1 MTFAEWL
8 AAACLS
14 VATLG
19 LVYLALAIIMV
30 ARLAMRRPAGD
41 AARLKTAITPSV
53 TILKPLHGDEPH
65 LEAHL
70 ATFCVQDYPAPV
82 QVVFGVQSAQD
93 PAIAVVRR
101 LQAARPT
108 LAIDLVVDAR
118 LHGTNRKVS
127 NLINMEARIRHD
139 VVVLADSDMIV
150 ATDYLARVVSEL
162 GRPGIGAVTLLYH
175 GVPES
180 GLWSRLAASWID
192 THFLPGV
199 AVGLG
204 LGLAQPCFGSTIA
217 LRRGTLRAIGGF
229 ARVADDLADDHA
241 IGAAVRA
248 LGLKVAV
255 PNFTV
260 GHSCSDKHV
269 RDLIRH
275 ELRWQRTIRQIEPMG
290 HLGSAL
296 AHPFAFA
303 CLAFLAEPGLAAI
316 GFALAAFALRAGLLL
331 AVRRAFGVDPKSYR
345 LLPVR
350 DMLSFGIFVASFF
363 GRGVSWRGY
372 RYDVAPSGVLIPKTR
387 S

>member
-1 MTFAEWL
+1 MTLAEWL

-19 LVYLALAIIMV
+19 LAYLALAIVMV
-30 ARLAMRRPAGD
+30 ARLAVRRRGGD
-41 AARLKTAITPSV
+41 AGRPPV
-53 TILKPLHGDEPH
+53 TILKPLHGAEPG

-70 ATFCVQDYPAPV
+70 ATFCAQDYPAPV
-82 QVVFGVQSAQD
+82 QIVFGVQGAQD

-101 LQAARPT
+101 LQAAHPGR
-108 LAIDLVVDAR
+108 AIDLVIDAR

-127 NLINMEARIRHD
+127 NLINMEGRIRHE

-150 ATDYLARVVSEL
+150 APDYLSRVVSEL
-162 GRPGIGAVTLLYH
+162 GRPGVGVVTLLYH

-217 LRRGTLRAIGGF
+217 LRRDTLRAIGGF

-241 IGAAVRA
+241 LGAAVRA

-255 PNFTV
+255 PTFTV
-260 GHSCSDKHV
+260 GHACSEGRV
-269 RDLIRH
+269 GDLVRH
-275 ELRWQRTIRQIEPMG
+275 ELRWQRTIRQIEPTG

-303 CLAFLAEPGLAAI
+303 CLAFLAEPGPAALA
-316 GFALAAFALRAGLLL
+316 FALAAFGLRAGLLL

-345 LLPVR
+345 LLPFR
-350 DMLSFGIFVASFF
+350 DILSFGIFVASFF
-363 GRGVSWRGY
+363 GRAVSWRGH
-372 RYDVAPSGVLIPKTR
+372 RYDVAPSGALIPKTR

>member
-1 MTFAEWL
+1 MTLAEWI

-19 LVYLALAIIMV
+19 LAYLALAIVMV
-30 ARLAMRRPAGD
+30 ARLALRRPF
-41 AARLKTAITPSV
+41 AAVGRPSV
-53 TILKPLHGDEPH
+53 TILKPLHGAEPH

-70 ATFCVQDYPAPV
+70 ATFCAQDYPAPV
-82 QVVFGVQSAQD
+82 QIVFGVQSAQD

-101 LQAARPT
+101 LQAAHPAR
-108 LAIDLVVDAR
+108 AIDLVIDAR

-127 NLINMEARIRHD
+127 NLVNMETRIGHE

-150 ATDYLARVVSEL
+150 APDYLSRTVAEL
-162 GRPGIGAVTLLYH
+162 GRPGVGAVTLLYH

-192 THFLPGV
+192 AHFLPGV

-217 LRRGTLRAIGGF
+217 LRRETLLEIGGF

-241 IGAAVRA
+241 LGAAVRA
-248 LGLKVAV
+248 LGLEVAV

-260 GHSCSDKHV
+260 GHACSDRTV
-269 RDLIRH
+269 ADLVRH

-303 CLAFLAEPGLAAI
+303 CLAFLAEPGIAAA
-316 GFALAAFALRAGLLL
+316 GFAFAAFLLRAGLLL
-331 AVRRAFGVDPKSYR
+331 AVGLAFKVDAGSYR
-345 LLPVR
+345 LLPLR
-350 DMLSFGIFVASFF
+350 DILSSGVFVASFF
-363 GRGVSWRGY
+363 GRGVSWRGH
-372 RYDVAPSGVLIPKTR
+372 RYDVAPSGALIPKTR
-387 S
+387 P

>member
-1 MTFAEWL
+1 MTLAEWI

-19 LVYLALAIIMV
+19 LAYLALAIVMV
-30 ARLAMRRPAGD
+30 ARLALRRAGGV
-41 AARLKTAITPSV
+41 ASRPSV
-53 TILKPLHGDEPH
+53 TILKPLHGAETG

-70 ATFCVQDYPAPV
+70 ATFCAQDYPAPV
-82 QVVFGVQSAQD
+82 QVVFGVQNAQD
-93 PAIAVVRR
+93 PAVAVVRR
-101 LQAARPT
+101 LQAAHPS
-108 LAIDLVVDAR
+108 LAIDLVIDAR

-127 NLINMEARIRHD
+127 NLVNMEASIRHE

-150 ATDYLARVVSEL
+150 APDYLSRVVSEL
-162 GRPGIGAVTLLYH
+162 GRPGVGAVTLLYH
-175 GVPES
+175 GVPET
-180 GLWSRLAASWID
+180 GLWSRLTASWID

-217 LRRGTLRAIGGF
+217 LRRETLRAVGGF

-241 IGAAVRA
+241 LGAAVRA
-248 LGLKVAV
+248 LGLEVAV

-260 GHSCSDKHV
+260 GHACSDRTV
-269 RDLIRH
+269 ADLVRH

-316 GFALAAFALRAGLLL
+316 GFALAAFLLRAGLLL
-331 AVRRAFGVDPKSYR
+331 AVRRAFGVHRRIGMPKSYR
-345 LLPVR
+345 LLPLR
-350 DMLSFGIFVASFF
+350 DILSFGVFVASFF
-363 GRGVSWRGY
+363 GRGVSWRGH
-372 RYDVAPSGVLIPKTR
+372 RYDVAPSGALIPKTR

>member
-1 MTFAEWL
+1 MTLAEWI

-19 LVYLALAIIMV
+19 LAYLALAIVMV
-30 ARLAMRRPAGD
+30 ARLALRRPGGD
-41 AARLKTAITPSV
+41 PARPAV
-53 TILKPLHGDEPH
+53 TILKPLHGAEPH

-70 ATFCVQDYPAPV
+70 ATFCAQDYPAPV
-82 QVVFGVQSAQD
+82 QIVFGVQSAQD

-101 LQAARPT
+101 LQAAHPT
-108 LAIDLVVDAR
+108 LAIDLVIDAR

-127 NLINMEARIRHD
+127 NLINMETRIRHD

-150 ATDYLARVVSEL
+150 APDYLSRIAGEL
-162 GRPGIGAVTLLYH
+162 GRPGVGVVTLLYH

-217 LRRGTLRAIGGF
+217 LRRETLHAIGGF
-229 ARVADDLADDHA
+229 RRVADDLADDHA

-260 GHSCSDKHV
+260 GHACSEGRV
-269 RDLIRH
+269 GDLVRH

-303 CLAFLAEPGLAAI
+303 CLALIVEPGLAAVA
-316 GFALAAFALRAGLLL
+316 FALAAFLLRAGLLL
-331 AVRRAFGVDPKSYR
+331 AVRRAFAVDPKSYR
-345 LLPVR
+345 LLPLR
-350 DMLSFGIFVASFF
+350 DILSFGVFVASFF
-363 GRGVSWRGY
+363 GRGVSWRGH
-372 RYDVAPSGVLIPKTR
+372 RYDVAPSGALIPKTR
-387 S
+387 P